1 MEYTEV
7 YGNTMLRG
15 TDENGVYTESK
26 YILKENGDNDVEATK
41 QKIIDQ
47 YNLVKQ
53 LAAV

>member
-7 YGNTMLRG
+7 YNNTMLRG

-26 YILKENGDNDVEATK
+26 YILKENGDNDIEATK

-53 LAAV
+53 LAAI